1 MSATPQTSG
10 STIPLPVNITH
21 TGAAPSVDNDTII
34 IDRDE
39 GGENLEVVWL
49 CNAPGK
55 TFHICF
61 PKGSPFK
68 QSHFSSGDNYS
79 GKIKPNASGPYKY
92 NIEIDGQILDP
103 TVIIKP

>member
-1 MSATPQTSG
+1 MSATPQPSG
-10 STIPLPVNITH
+10 SLVPVPVNITH
-21 TGAAPSVDNDTII
+21 TGATPSVDSDTIV
-34 IDRDE
+34 IDRRQ

-61 PKGSPFK
+61 PKGSPFI
-68 QSHFSSGDNYS
+68 QAHFSSGDNHS
-79 GKIKPNASGPYKY
+79 GRIKPDVSGPYKY
-92 NIEIDGQILDP
+92 TVEIDGQVLDP